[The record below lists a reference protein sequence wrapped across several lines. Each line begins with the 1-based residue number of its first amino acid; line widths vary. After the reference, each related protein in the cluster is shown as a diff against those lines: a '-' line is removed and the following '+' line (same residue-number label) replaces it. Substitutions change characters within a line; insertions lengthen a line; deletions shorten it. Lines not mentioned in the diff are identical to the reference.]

1 MAKAWVNGS
10 FDVVHIGHIKLLE
23 EAAKYGKVRVGLD
36 SDRRIRER
44 KGYTRPYNTLQD
56 RYDHILSF
64 NMVSSIVTFDSDEE
78 LENEIKAWAPD
89 YMLVGDDYIHSKI
102 IGAQFAKNIVI
113 FTRIPNKSTS
123 EILGYEN
130 TGNR

>member
-1 MAKAWVNGS
+1 MKAWVNGS

-44 KGYTRPYNTLQD
+44 KGYGRPYNTLQD
-56 RYDHILSF
+56 RYDHILSL

-78 LENEIKAWAPD
+78 LENEIKAYSPD
-89 YMLVGDDYIHSKI
+89 YMLVGDDYIRSKI
-102 IGAQFAKNIVI
+102 IGAQFSKNIVI

-130 TGNR
+130 SSNR